1 MNETAAKIVSEVTE
15 MREESVKYFLCDDG
29 SYIAATYAAPVHYNE
44 NGVWKEI
51 DNTLT
56 PSSKSGETVYS
67 TKGGLNITVPSE
79 LGSGKRFTATN
90 GGYTISFGVKSIDN
104 SLSAQAKVVET
115 DALPSVVKMN
125 STAEISDEKVTALSM
140 AQNAET
146 LTEKQKVEKFNNEQ
160 MTVDKQSG
168 AVVYKGFDQQSDLE
182 YIVTSNSLKENI
194 VVYKPQDEYVYSFD
208 LDSDG
213 LIPVEQANGSII
225 LVESEAS
232 QEAVFT
238 LDAPYMYDANGAES
252 YDIELSI
259 KENGDEYVVT
269 VEVDSTWLNNSEREF
284 PVVIDPTWSAPNSK
298 IQDIYVINGTF
309 ANSPR
314 SNSEIRAGR
323 NLTNIVRSYIKL
335 TLPSNLPIGY
345 SLYNSTLVLRK
356 QNYFKV
362 SEDIEVRAYDC
373 KDAAAWSTSSISW
386 NNQPFNNS
394 NNGYLNSNPEL
405 LSSVAASSGLSSYTF
420 NITGA
425 VQRWING
432 GNNNG
437 IMLASSNESTKTQ
450 VDFYSTR
457 ASSSGSRPSFVMYYY
472 DPYVSEKK
480 WTPKCQ
486 LSDSKTVHVRCSLPW
501 TVEISP
507 DSPWLSVTDLKDK
520 TFKLRAAENTM
531 ASARSGTA
539 TVKTSLNGVESV
551 IGTIAVTQFGAEPNI
566 ILSTEQVDLKHTNQS
581 KTITVTSNSSW
592 TVSKDSDWIDI
603 ENGEGTGNASF
614 EINTTENNTSNTRIG
629 TITVQAGTVSKTIT
643 VTQFDGV
650 SELFN
655 PINSNDTSE
664 TRASTEYNH
673 PLAQWAMKL
682 AYSAYMPLKGR
693 ISDIAPGMFMESGIN
708 PAQDELAAC
717 GFESNIY
724 NNGENDTVCHV
735 IGHRNISYDLSNNID
750 GGNDDATLGV
760 YKNVSG
766 SGFEGCFISNDQS
779 GLRSDDAMD
788 STGMYCGGYSGA
800 FWNTLSLEGANNTDG
815 GNNNGTLG
823 ILEGTGK
830 CEPTGVFSGNDSSGL
845 RTDVSMDSIG
855 MSCVGSSEAFWN
867 TLSLE
872 GANNTDCVFKTNTNG
887 GNNGYFGVSKGTI
900 ARKSVGAFVR
910 NDSSCLRTDDF
921 VDDIYIDSRQNSGT
935 FQNTLNSD
943 GENNADCMRTLVV
956 VDIRG
961 TSTNK
966 DWITDVGT
974 QFTSVGINFET
985 GMNMVLNSLYHGTGD
1000 TENCTECNGDGCE
1013 FCEGY
1018 IPHNNISN
1026 PIFLVTGHS
1035 LGAAVA
1041 NLVASHLNSC
1051 TDTAHC
1057 SGTRTVQDVYA
1068 YTFATPK
1075 TVKNSTGNNDQ
1086 NIFNILN
1093 NNDVVPL
1100 VPTNIMALNWADNGW
1115 TRHGRDFHLSM
1126 PMYVQLPLLKS
1137 LDTAALGLGGHAMST
1152 YSHWLETLPGK
1163 LNKNAEAI
1171 TAADLDAISDAREAA
1186 GLLPRLLR
1194 VKCPVDVTLKDSEG
1208 NIIAY
1213 ESARENAVYPNITE
1227 SEVVSWISNNNE
1239 KVFFLPFGCED
1250 VTAEIEAYDY
1260 GTMNVA
1266 LETIGAGDQLDSM
1279 TYSNVSLYPGKD
1291 FEIQIDE
1298 NSVPSESQLM
1308 AVAEDGTQTEPSK
1321 NPYLKSAVPDTP
1333 YAGNNYITVVTDRS
1347 VTKVQFVHHDSR
1359 DTMTYTRDNVD
1370 VTLVDDG
1377 EVLTWRIHRN
1387 FPATVYDVGVK
1398 VGSYNWYYT
1407 ERVFE
1412 LKTS

>member
-1 MNETAAKIVSEVTE
+1 MFKRITAAALSLLFVFSIIPASALDSLSVEETTAKIVSEVTE

-56 PSSKSGETVYS
+56 LSSKSGETVYS
-67 TKGGLNITVPSE
+67 TKGGLNVTVPSD

-125 STAEISDEKVTALSM
+125 STAEISDEKVTASSM
-140 AQNAET
+140 AQKAET

-168 AVVYKGFDQQSDLE
+168 AVVYKGFNQQSDLE

-194 VVYKPQDEYVYSFD
+194 VVYKPQAEYVYSFD

-213 LIPVEQANGSII
+213 LIPVEQPNGSII

-269 VEVDSTWLNNSEREF
+269 VEADSTWLNNSEREF

-298 IQDIYVINGTF
+298 IQDVYVINGTF

-314 SNSEIRAGR
+314 SNTEIRAGR

-335 TLPSNLPIGY
+335 TLPTNLPIGY
-345 SLYNSTLVLRK
+345 SLYNSTLVLKK

-362 SEDIEVRAYDC
+362 SKDIDIRAYDC
-373 KDAAAWSTSSISW
+373 KDASSWSTSSISW
-386 NNQPFNNS
+386 NNQPFDNS
-394 NNGYLNSNPEL
+394 NNGYLHSNPEL
-405 LSSVAASSGLSSYTF
+405 LSSVAAKSDSEDYIF
-420 NITGA
+420 NITKA
-425 VQRWING
+425 VSRWEKG
-432 GNNNG
+432 ETNNG
-437 IMLASSNESTKTQ
+437 IMLASSDESTKTQ

-457 ASSSGSRPSFVMYYY
+457 ATATETRPNFVMYYH
-472 DPYVSEKK
+472 DPYVSLKK
-480 WTPKCQ
+480 WTPTCK
-486 LSDSKTVHVRCSLPW
+486 SSVSSTVNILCRLPW
-501 TVEISP
+501 TVEITP
-507 DSPWLSVTDLKDK
+507 DSPWLTVTDLKAK
-520 TFKLRAAENTM
+520 SFKLKADENTL
-531 ASARSGTA
+531 ASERSGTV
-539 TVKTSLNGVESV
+539 TVKTSLGEVTSV
-551 IGTIAVTQFGAEPNI
+551 IGTITVTQLGAEPSVV
-566 ILSTEQVDLKHTNQS
+566 LDTEHLKVDHTKQT
-581 KTITVTSNSSW
+581 KTVTVTSNSSW
-592 TVSKDSDWIDI
+592 SASADSDWIEI
-603 ENGEGTGNASF
+603 ENGNGIGNSTF
-614 EINTTENNTSNTRIG
+614 KVKVQEIPKNDDNTTNSRTG
-629 TITVQAGTVSKTIT
+629 TVTVQAGTISKTIT
-643 VTQFDGV
+643 VTQLDEV
-650 SELFN
+650 SEFFN
-655 PINSNDTSE
+655 PIKSDGSCE
-664 TRASTEYNH
+664 TRPSTEYNH
-673 PLAQWAMKL
+673 PLALWAMNL
-682 AYSAYMPLKGR
+682 AYSAYMPLTGDF
-693 ISDIAPGMFMESGIN
+693 SGLAPGLFMEDNIVSAEDLLDDYGIKSVAFN
-708 PAQDELAAC
+708 TDKK
-717 GFESNIY
+717 
-724 NNGENDTVCHV
+724 DTVCHI
-735 IGHRNISYDLSNNID
+735 IGHKQIYADINYN
-750 GGNDDATLGV
+750 T
-760 YKNVSG
+760 
-766 SGFEGCFISNDQS
+766 
-779 GLRSDDAMD
+779 SD
-788 STGMYCGGYSGA
+788 
-800 FWNTLSLEGANNTDG
+800 NTNG

-830 CEPTGVFSGNDSSGL
+830 HGTIGYFSDDFQSGL
-845 RTDVSMDSIG
+845 RTDVSMDSTG

-867 TLSLE
+867 TLNSND
-872 GANNTDCVFKTNTNG
+872 ANNTDCV
-887 GNNGYFGVSKGTI
+887 
-900 ARKSVGAFVR
+900 
-910 NDSSCLRTDDF
+910 
-921 VDDIYIDSRQNSGT
+921 
-935 FQNTLNSD
+935 
-943 GENNADCMRTLVV
+943 RTLVV

-961 TSTNK
+961 SSTTQ
-966 DWITDVGT
+966 DWRTDIGT
-974 QFTSVGINFET
+974 AFNPEWGSFGA
-985 GMNMVLNSLYHGTGD
+985 GMEMVLKSLYYGTGD
-1000 TENCTECNGDGCE
+1000 TENCTKCNGGGCE
-1013 FCEGY
+1013 HCKGY
-1018 IPHNNISN
+1018 IPYNNISN

-1041 NLVASHLNSC
+1041 NLVAEHLNSC
-1051 TDTAHC
+1051 KDTNHC
-1057 SGTRTVQDVYA
+1057 PGSRTEKDIYA

-1075 TVKNSTGNNDQ
+1075 TENDITKYDNKKNQ

-1093 NNDVVPL
+1093 NNDIVTF
-1100 VPTNIMALNWADNGW
+1100 VPTNFSKPNWSDNGW
-1115 TRHGRDFHLSM
+1115 TRYGRDFRITM
-1126 PMYVQLPLLKS
+1126 PLYLNSRFIKKS
-1137 LDTAALGLGGHAMST
+1137 GTADFGFGGHAMST
-1152 YSHWLETLPGK
+1152 YRHWLEILPGM
-1163 LNKNAEAI
+1163 LNKKAEDI
-1171 TAADLDAISDAREAA
+1171 TTEDLKSISDDRDAV
-1186 GLLPRLLR
+1186 GLLPRLFK
-1194 VKCPVDVTLKDSEG
+1194 VKCPVDVTLKDSDG
-1208 NIIAY
+1208 NIVAY
-1213 ESARENAVYPNITE
+1213 ESARENAVYPEIAE
-1227 SEVVSWISNNNE
+1227 SGIASWISKDNE

-1266 LETIGAGDQLDSM
+1266 LETIGAGDQLESM

-1298 NSVPSESQLM
+1298 NSVPNESRLM

-1377 EVLTWRIHRN
+1377 ETLTWRIHRN

-1412 LKTS
+1412 LTRA

>member
-1 MNETAAKIVSEVTE
+1 MFKRITAAALSLLFVFSIIPASALDSLSVEETTAKIVSEVTE

-56 PSSKSGETVYS
+56 LSSKSGETVYS
-67 TKGGLNITVPSE
+67 TKGGLNVTVPSD

-125 STAEISDEKVTALSM
+125 STAEISDEKVTASSM
-140 AQNAET
+140 AQKAET

-168 AVVYKGFDQQSDLE
+168 AVVYKGFNQQSDLE

-194 VVYKPQDEYVYSFD
+194 VVYKPQAEYVYSFD

-213 LIPVEQANGSII
+213 LIPVEQPNGSII

-269 VEVDSTWLNNSEREF
+269 VEADSTWLNNSEREF

-298 IQDIYVINGTF
+298 IQDVYVINGTF

-314 SNSEIRAGR
+314 SNTEIRAGR

-335 TLPSNLPIGY
+335 TLPTNLPIGY
-345 SLYNSTLVLRK
+345 SLYNSTLVLKK

-362 SEDIEVRAYDC
+362 SKDIDIRAYDC
-373 KDAAAWSTSSISW
+373 KDASSWSTSSISW
-386 NNQPFNNS
+386 NNQPFDNS
-394 NNGYLNSNPEL
+394 NNGYLHSNPEL
-405 LSSVAASSGLSSYTF
+405 LSSVAAKSDSEDYIF
-420 NITGA
+420 NITKA
-425 VQRWING
+425 VSRWEKG
-432 GNNNG
+432 ETNNG
-437 IMLASSNESTKTQ
+437 IMLASSDESTKTQ

-457 ASSSGSRPSFVMYYY
+457 ATATETRPNFVMYYH
-472 DPYVSEKK
+472 DPYVSLKK
-480 WTPKCQ
+480 WTPTCK
-486 LSDSKTVHVRCSLPW
+486 SSVSSTVNILCRLPW
-501 TVEISP
+501 TVEITP
-507 DSPWLSVTDLKDK
+507 DSPWLTVTDLKAK
-520 TFKLRAAENTM
+520 SFKLKADENTL
-531 ASARSGTA
+531 ASERSGTV
-539 TVKTSLNGVESV
+539 TVKTSLGEVTSV
-551 IGTIAVTQFGAEPNI
+551 IGTITVTQLGAEPSVV
-566 ILSTEQVDLKHTNQS
+566 LDTEHLKVDHTKQT
-581 KTITVTSNSSW
+581 KTVTVTSNSSW
-592 TVSKDSDWIDI
+592 SASADSDWIEI
-603 ENGEGTGNASF
+603 ENGNGIGNSTF
-614 EINTTENNTSNTRIG
+614 KVKVQEIPKNDDNTTNSRTG
-629 TITVQAGTVSKTIT
+629 TVTVQAGTISKTIT
-643 VTQFDGV
+643 VTQLDEV
-650 SELFN
+650 SEFFN
-655 PINSNDTSE
+655 PIKSDGSCE
-664 TRASTEYNH
+664 TRPSTEYNH
-673 PLAQWAMKL
+673 PLALWAMNL
-682 AYSAYMPLKGR
+682 AYSAYMPLTGDF
-693 ISDIAPGMFMESGIN
+693 SGLAPGLFMEDNIVSAEDLLDDYGIKSVAFN
-708 PAQDELAAC
+708 TDKK
-717 GFESNIY
+717 
-724 NNGENDTVCHV
+724 DTVCHI
-735 IGHRNISYDLSNNID
+735 IGHKQIYADINYN
-750 GGNDDATLGV
+750 T
-760 YKNVSG
+760 
-766 SGFEGCFISNDQS
+766 
-779 GLRSDDAMD
+779 SD
-788 STGMYCGGYSGA
+788 
-800 FWNTLSLEGANNTDG
+800 NTNG

-830 CEPTGVFSGNDSSGL
+830 HGTIGYFSDDFQSGL
-845 RTDVSMDSIG
+845 RTDVSMDSTG

-867 TLSLE
+867 TLNSND
-872 GANNTDCVFKTNTNG
+872 ANNTDCV
-887 GNNGYFGVSKGTI
+887 
-900 ARKSVGAFVR
+900 
-910 NDSSCLRTDDF
+910 
-921 VDDIYIDSRQNSGT
+921 
-935 FQNTLNSD
+935 
-943 GENNADCMRTLVV
+943 RTLVV

-961 TSTNK
+961 SSTTQ
-966 DWITDVGT
+966 DWRTDIGT
-974 QFTSVGINFET
+974 AFNPEWGSFGA
-985 GMNMVLNSLYHGTGD
+985 GMEMVLKSLYYGTGD
-1000 TENCTECNGDGCE
+1000 TENCTKCNGGGCE
-1013 FCEGY
+1013 HCKGY
-1018 IPHNNISN
+1018 IPYNNISN

-1041 NLVASHLNSC
+1041 NLVAEHLNSC
-1051 TDTAHC
+1051 KDTNHC
-1057 SGTRTVQDVYA
+1057 PGSRTEKDIYA

-1075 TVKNSTGNNDQ
+1075 TENDITKYDNKKNQ

-1093 NNDVVPL
+1093 NNDIVTF
-1100 VPTNIMALNWADNGW
+1100 VPTNFSKPNWSDNGW
-1115 TRHGRDFHLSM
+1115 TRYGRDFRITM
-1126 PMYVQLPLLKS
+1126 PLYLNSRFIKKS
-1137 LDTAALGLGGHAMST
+1137 GTADFGFGGHAMST
-1152 YSHWLETLPGK
+1152 YRHWLEILPGM
-1163 LNKNAEAI
+1163 LNKKAEDI
-1171 TAADLDAISDAREAA
+1171 TTEDLKSISDDRDAV
-1186 GLLPRLLR
+1186 GLLPRLFK
-1194 VKCPVDVTLKDSEG
+1194 VKCPVDVTLKDSAG
-1208 NIIAY
+1208 NIVAY
-1213 ESARENAVYPNITE
+1213 ESARENAVYPEIAE
-1227 SEVVSWISNNNE
+1227 SGIASWISKDNE

-1266 LETIGAGDQLDSM
+1266 LETIGAGDQLESM

-1377 EVLTWRIHRN
+1377 ETLTWRIHRN

-1412 LKTS
+1412 LTRA

>member
-1 MNETAAKIVSEVTE
+1 MKKKKVCKMITAAALSLLFVFSIIPASALDSLSVEETAAKIVSEVTE

-29 SYIAATYAAPVHYNE
+29 SHIAATYAAPVHYNE

-67 TKGGLNITVPSE
+67 TKGGLNVTVPSD

-125 STAEISDEKVTALSM
+125 STAEISNEKVTASSM
-140 AQNAET
+140 AQKAET

-168 AVVYKGFDQQSDLE
+168 AVVYKGFDRQSDLE

-194 VVYKPQDEYVYSFD
+194 VVYKPQAEYVYSFD

-225 LVESEAS
+225 LVESEDS

-259 KENGDEYVVT
+259 KENGDEYVVM
-269 VEVDSTWLNNSEREF
+269 VEADSTWLNNSEREF

-298 IQDIYVINGTF
+298 IQDVYVINGTF

-314 SNSEIRAGR
+314 SNTEIRAGR

-335 TLPSNLPIGY
+335 SMPTNLPTGY
-345 SLYNSTLVLRK
+345 VLKHSTLTFKK
-356 QNYFKV
+356 QNYFKT
-362 SEDIEVRAYDC
+362 SKDIDVRAYDC
-373 KDAAAWSTSSISW
+373 KDAASWSTSSISW
-386 NNQPFNNS
+386 NNQPFSNS

-405 LSSVAASSGLSSYTF
+405 LSSVAAKSDLDSYSF
-420 NITGA
+420 SITKA
-425 VQRWING
+425 VQRWLNG
-432 GNNNG
+432 EINNG
-437 IMLASSNESTKTQ
+437 IMLSSSDESTKTQ

-457 ASSSGSRPSFVMYYY
+457 TSASENRPGFVIYYQP
-472 DPYVSEKK
+472 PYVASQA
-480 WTPKCQ
+480 WTPTYESSTCRAIGV
-486 LSDSKTVHVRCSLPW
+486 TCSLPW

-507 DSPWLSVTDLKDK
+507 DSPWLTVTDLKAN
-520 TFKLRAAENTM
+520 TFKLKVDENTL
-531 ASARSGTA
+531 ASERVGTA
-539 TVKTSLNGVESV
+539 TVKMTANGTGIA
-551 IGTIAVTQFGAEPNI
+551 IGTITVTQFGAEPSVV
-566 ILSTEQVDLKHTNQS
+566 LDTEHLDVKHTNQT
-581 KTITVTSNSSW
+581 KTISVVSNSSW
-592 TVSKDSDWIDI
+592 TASSNSDWIEI
-603 ENGEGTGNASF
+603 ENGNGIGNSTFSMTVQGNTKQENGTND
-614 EINTTENNTSNTRIG
+614 TRTG
-629 TITVQAGTVSKTIT
+629 TVTVQAGTVSKTIT
-643 VTQFDGV
+643 VRQFDEA
-650 SELFN
+650 SEYFN
-655 PINSNDTSE
+655 PINSE
-664 TRASTEYNH
+664 GIGVTRPSTEYNH

-682 AYSAYMPLKGR
+682 AYAAYKPLKGQF
-693 ISDIAPGMFMESGIN
+693 SDIAPGKFMEPDIRS
-708 PAQDELAAC
+708 AQEELDDY
-717 GFESNIY
+717 GFESSIY
-724 NNGENDTVCHV
+724 NDGDNDTVCHV
-735 IGHRNISYDLSNNID
+735 IGHKQIYANINNSTN
-750 GGNDDATLGV
+750 GGND
-760 YKNVSG
+760 
-766 SGFEGCFISNDQS
+766 
-779 GLRSDDAMD
+779 
-788 STGMYCGGYSGA
+788 
-800 FWNTLSLEGANNTDG
+800 
-815 GNNNGTLG
+815 NGTLG
-823 ILEGTGK
+823 IFEGTAK
-830 CEPTGVFSGNDSSGL
+830 CRSTGVIYGTNQSGL
-845 RTDVSMDSIG
+845 RTDVSMDSTG

-867 TLSLE
+867 TLNSN
-872 GANNTDCVFKTNTNG
+872 GANNT
-887 GNNGYFGVSKGTI
+887 
-900 ARKSVGAFVR
+900 
-910 NDSSCLRTDDF
+910 
-921 VDDIYIDSRQNSGT
+921 
-935 FQNTLNSD
+935 
-943 GENNADCMRTLVV
+943 DCMRTLVV

-961 TSTNK
+961 SSTNK
-966 DWITDVGT
+966 DWITDFGT
-974 QFTSVGINFET
+974 QLDPNWGSFGA
-985 GMNMVLNSLYHGTGD
+985 GMEMVLKSLYHGTGD
-1000 TENCTECNGDGCE
+1000 TENCTKCNGKSDGCE
-1013 FCEGY
+1013 YCKGY
-1018 IPHNNISN
+1018 IPFNNISN

-1041 NLVASHLNSC
+1041 NLVAEHLNSC
-1051 TDTAHC
+1051 KDTNHC
-1057 SGTRTVQDVYA
+1057 PGSRTEKDIYS

-1075 TVKNSTGNNDQ
+1075 TVKNKQGSDSQ

-1093 NNDVVPL
+1093 NNDIVPL
-1100 VPTNIMALNWADNGW
+1100 VPTNILALNWADNGW
-1115 TRHGRDFHLSM
+1115 TRHGRDFRITM
-1126 PMYVQLPLLKS
+1126 PMNVDLWWLKPF
-1137 LDTAALGLGGHAMST
+1137 DTALLGFGGHAMST
-1152 YSHWLETLPGK
+1152 YSRWLEFLPGM
-1163 LNKNAEAI
+1163 LNKKAEDI
-1171 TAADLDAISDAREAA
+1171 TTADLESLTDNREAV
-1186 GLLPRLLR
+1186 GLLPRLFK
-1194 VKCPVDVTLKDSEG
+1194 VKCPVDVTLKDSAG
-1208 NIIAY
+1208 NIVAY
-1213 ESARENAVYPNITE
+1213 ESARENAVYPELAE
-1227 SEVVSWISNNNE
+1227 SGIASWISKDNE

-1266 LETIGAGDQLDSM
+1266 LETIGAGDQLESM
-1279 TYSNVSLYPGKD
+1279 IYSNVSLYPGKD

-1298 NSVPSESQLM
+1298 NSVPNESRLM

-1377 EVLTWRIHRN
+1377 ETLTWRIHRN

-1412 LKTS
+1412 LTRA

>member
-1 MNETAAKIVSEVTE
+1 MFKRITAAALSLLFVFSIIPASALDSLSVEETTAKIVSEVTE

-56 PSSKSGETVYS
+56 LSSKSGETVYS
-67 TKGGLNITVPSE
+67 TKGGLNVTVPSD

-125 STAEISDEKVTALSM
+125 STAEISDEKVTASSM
-140 AQNAET
+140 AQKAET

-168 AVVYKGFDQQSDLE
+168 AVVYKGFNQQSDLE

-194 VVYKPQDEYVYSFD
+194 VVYKPQAEYVYSFD

-213 LIPVEQANGSII
+213 LIPVEQPNGSII

-269 VEVDSTWLNNSEREF
+269 VEADSTWLNNSEREF

-298 IQDIYVINGTF
+298 IQDVYVINGTF

-314 SNSEIRAGR
+314 SNTEIRAGR

-335 TLPSNLPIGY
+335 TLPTNLPIGY
-345 SLYNSTLVLRK
+345 SLYNSTLVLKK

-362 SEDIEVRAYDC
+362 SKDIDIRAYDG
-373 KDAAAWSTSSISW
+373 KDASSWSTSSISW
-386 NNQPFNNS
+386 NNQPFDNS
-394 NNGYLNSNPEL
+394 NNGYLHSNPEL
-405 LSSVAASSGLSSYTF
+405 LSSVAAKSDSEDYIF
-420 NITGA
+420 NITKA
-425 VQRWING
+425 VSRWEKG
-432 GNNNG
+432 ETNNG
-437 IMLASSNESTKTQ
+437 IMLASSDESTKTQ

-457 ASSSGSRPSFVMYYY
+457 ATATETRPNFVMYYH
-472 DPYVSEKK
+472 DPYVSLKK
-480 WTPKCQ
+480 WTPTCK
-486 LSDSKTVHVRCSLPW
+486 SSVSSTVNILCRLPW
-501 TVEISP
+501 TVEITP
-507 DSPWLSVTDLKDK
+507 DSPWLTVTDLKAK
-520 TFKLRAAENTM
+520 SFKLKADENTL
-531 ASARSGTA
+531 ASERSGTV
-539 TVKTSLNGVESV
+539 TVKTSLGEVTSV
-551 IGTIAVTQFGAEPNI
+551 IGTITVTQLGAEPSVV
-566 ILSTEQVDLKHTNQS
+566 LDTEHLKVDHTKQT
-581 KTITVTSNSSW
+581 KTVTVTSNSSW
-592 TVSKDSDWIDI
+592 SASADSDWIEI
-603 ENGEGTGNASF
+603 ENGNGIGNSTF
-614 EINTTENNTSNTRIG
+614 KVKVQEIPKNDDNTTNSRTG
-629 TITVQAGTVSKTIT
+629 TVTVQAGTISKTIT
-643 VTQFDGV
+643 VTQLDEV
-650 SELFN
+650 SEFFN
-655 PINSNDTSE
+655 PIKSDGSCE
-664 TRASTEYNH
+664 TRPSTEYNH
-673 PLAQWAMKL
+673 PLALWAMNL
-682 AYSAYMPLKGR
+682 AYSAYMPLTGDF
-693 ISDIAPGMFMESGIN
+693 SGLAPGLFMEDNIVSAEDLLDDYGIKSVAFN
-708 PAQDELAAC
+708 TDKK
-717 GFESNIY
+717 
-724 NNGENDTVCHV
+724 DTVCHI
-735 IGHRNISYDLSNNID
+735 IGHKQIYADINYN
-750 GGNDDATLGV
+750 T
-760 YKNVSG
+760 
-766 SGFEGCFISNDQS
+766 
-779 GLRSDDAMD
+779 SD
-788 STGMYCGGYSGA
+788 
-800 FWNTLSLEGANNTDG
+800 NTNG

-830 CEPTGVFSGNDSSGL
+830 HGTIGYFSDDFQSGL
-845 RTDVSMDSIG
+845 RTDVSMDSTG

-867 TLSLE
+867 TLNSND
-872 GANNTDCVFKTNTNG
+872 ANNTDCV
-887 GNNGYFGVSKGTI
+887 
-900 ARKSVGAFVR
+900 
-910 NDSSCLRTDDF
+910 
-921 VDDIYIDSRQNSGT
+921 
-935 FQNTLNSD
+935 
-943 GENNADCMRTLVV
+943 RTLVV

-961 TSTNK
+961 SSTTQ
-966 DWITDVGT
+966 DWRTDIGT
-974 QFTSVGINFET
+974 AFNPEWGSFGA
-985 GMNMVLNSLYHGTGD
+985 GMEMVLKSLYYGTGD
-1000 TENCTECNGDGCE
+1000 TENCTKCNGGGCE
-1013 FCEGY
+1013 HCKGY
-1018 IPHNNISN
+1018 IPYNNISN

-1041 NLVASHLNSC
+1041 NLVAEHLNSC
-1051 TDTAHC
+1051 KDTNHC
-1057 SGTRTVQDVYA
+1057 PGSRTEKDIYA

-1075 TVKNSTGNNDQ
+1075 TENDITKYDNKKNQ

-1093 NNDVVPL
+1093 NNDIVTF
-1100 VPTNIMALNWADNGW
+1100 VPTNFSKPNWSDNGW
-1115 TRHGRDFHLSM
+1115 TRYGRDFRITM
-1126 PMYVQLPLLKS
+1126 PLYLNSRFIKKS
-1137 LDTAALGLGGHAMST
+1137 GTADFGFGGHAMST
-1152 YSHWLETLPGK
+1152 YRHWLEILPGM
-1163 LNKNAEAI
+1163 LNKKAEDI
-1171 TAADLDAISDAREAA
+1171 TTEDLKSISDDRDAV
-1186 GLLPRLLR
+1186 GLLPRLFK
-1194 VKCPVDVTLKDSEG
+1194 VKCPVDVTLKDSDG
-1208 NIIAY
+1208 NIVAY
-1213 ESARENAVYPNITE
+1213 ESARENAVYPEITE
-1227 SEVVSWISNNNE
+1227 RGITSYISEDNE

-1250 VTAEIEAYDY
+1250 VTAEIEAHDY

-1266 LETIGAGDQLDSM
+1266 LETIGAGDQLESM

-1298 NSVPSESQLM
+1298 NSVPNESRLM

-1377 EVLTWRIHRN
+1377 ETLTWRIHRN

-1412 LKTS
+1412 LTRA

>member
-1 MNETAAKIVSEVTE
+1 MITAAALSLLFVFSIIPASALDSLSVEETAAKIVSEVTE

-67 TKGGLNITVPSE
+67 TKGGLNVTVPSD

-125 STAEISDEKVTALSM
+125 STADISDEKVTASSM
-140 AQNAET
+140 AQKVET

-168 AVVYKGFDQQSDLE
+168 AVVYKGFNQQSDLE

-225 LVESEAS
+225 LVESEDS

-269 VEVDSTWLNNSEREF
+269 VEADSTWLNNSEREF

-298 IQDIYVINGTF
+298 IQDVYVINGTF

-314 SNSEIRAGR
+314 SNTEIRAGR

-335 TLPSNLPIGY
+335 TLPTNLPIGY
-345 SLYNSTLVLRK
+345 SLYNSTLVLKK

-362 SEDIEVRAYDC
+362 SKDIDIRAYDC
-373 KDAAAWSTSSISW
+373 KDAASWSTSSISW
-386 NNQPFNNS
+386 NNQPFDNS
-394 NNGYLNSNPEL
+394 NNGYLNSDPEL
-405 LSSVAASSGLSSYTF
+405 LSSVAAKSDSEDYIF
-420 NITGA
+420 NITKA
-425 VQRWING
+425 VSRWEKG
-432 GNNNG
+432 ETNNG
-437 IMLASSNESTKTQ
+437 IMLASSDESAKTQ

-457 ASSSGSRPSFVMYYY
+457 ATAAETRPNFVMYYH
-472 DPYVSEKK
+472 DPYVSLKK
-480 WTPKCQ
+480 WTPTCK
-486 LSDSKTVHVRCSLPW
+486 SSVSSTVHVLCRLPW

-507 DSPWLSVTDLKDK
+507 DSPWLTVTDLKAK
-520 TFKLRAAENTM
+520 SFKLKADENTL
-531 ASARSGTA
+531 ASERSGTV
-539 TVKTSLNGVESV
+539 TVKTSLGDVTSV
-551 IGTIAVTQFGAEPNI
+551 IGTITVTQFGAEPNI
-566 ILSTEQVDLKHTNQS
+566 ILDTEHTDVKHTNQT
-581 KTITVTSNSSW
+581 KTISVVSNSSW
-592 TVSKDSDWIDI
+592 TASSNSDWIEI
-603 ENGEGTGNASF
+603 ENGNGIGNSTFSMTVQGNTKQENGTND
-614 EINTTENNTSNTRIG
+614 TRTG
-629 TITVQAGTVSKTIT
+629 TVTVQAGTVSKTIT
-643 VTQFDGV
+643 VRQFDEA
-650 SELFN
+650 SEYFN
-655 PINSNDTSE
+655 PINSE
-664 TRASTEYNH
+664 GIGVTRPSTEYNH

-682 AYSAYMPLKGR
+682 AYAAYKPLKGQF
-693 ISDIAPGMFMESGIN
+693 SDIAPGKFMEPDIRS
-708 PAQDELAAC
+708 AQEELDDY
-717 GFESNIY
+717 GFESSIY
-724 NNGENDTVCHV
+724 NDGDNDTVCHV
-735 IGHRNISYDLSNNID
+735 IGHKQIYANINN
-750 GGNDDATLGV
+750 
-760 YKNVSG
+760 
-766 SGFEGCFISNDQS
+766 
-779 GLRSDDAMD
+779 
-788 STGMYCGGYSGA
+788 ST
-800 FWNTLSLEGANNTDG
+800 NG
-815 GNNNGTLG
+815 GNNNGYMG
-823 ILEGTGK
+823 ILEGTGECK
-830 CEPTGVFSGNDSSGL
+830 STGVISVSSSLWTNDSVDNIWSNH
-845 RTDVSMDSIG
+845 RRN
-855 MSCVGSSEAFWN
+855 SEIFWN
-867 TLSLE
+867 TLRLN
-872 GANNTDCVFKTNTNG
+872 GANN
-887 GNNGYFGVSKGTI
+887 
-900 ARKSVGAFVR
+900 
-910 NDSSCLRTDDF
+910 
-921 VDDIYIDSRQNSGT
+921 
-935 FQNTLNSD
+935 SD
-943 GENNADCMRTLVV
+943 YMRTLVV

-961 TSTNK
+961 SSTNK
-966 DWITDVGT
+966 DWLTDVGT
-974 QFTSVGINFET
+974 QFDPSWGSFGA
-985 GMNMVLNSLYHGTGD
+985 GMEMVLKSLYHGTGN
-1000 TENCTECNGDGCE
+1000 TENCTKCNGKSGGCE
-1013 FCEGY
+1013 YCKGY
-1018 IPHNNISN
+1018 IPFNNISN
-1026 PIFLVTGHS
+1026 PIFLITGHS

-1041 NLVASHLNSC
+1041 NLVAEHLNSC
-1051 TDTAHC
+1051 DNTNHC
-1057 SGTRTVQDVYA
+1057 PGSRTEKDIYA

-1075 TVKNSTGNNDQ
+1075 TENDISKYDDEKNQ

-1093 NNDVVPL
+1093 NNDIVTF
-1100 VPTNIMALNWADNGW
+1100 VPTNFLKPNWSDNGW
-1115 TRHGRDFHLSM
+1115 TRYGRDFHITM
-1126 PMYVQLPLLKS
+1126 PMDVDLWWLKPF
-1137 LDTAALGLGGHAMST
+1137 DTALLGFGGHAMST
-1152 YSHWLETLPGK
+1152 YSRWLESLPGM
-1163 LNKNAEAI
+1163 LNKKAEDI
-1171 TAADLDAISDAREAA
+1171 TTADLESLTDNREAV
-1186 GLLPRLLR
+1186 GLLPRLFK
-1194 VKCPVDVTLKDSEG
+1194 VKCPVDVTLKDSAG
-1208 NIIAY
+1208 NIVAY
-1213 ESARENAVYPNITE
+1213 ESARENAVYPEIAE
-1227 SEVVSWISNNNE
+1227 SGIASWISKDNE

-1266 LETIGAGDQLDSM
+1266 LETIGAGDQLESM

-1298 NSVPSESQLM
+1298 NSVPNESRLM
-1308 AVAEDGTQTEPSK
+1308 AVAEDGTQTELSK

-1377 EVLTWRIHRN
+1377 ETLTWRIHRN

-1412 LKTS
+1412 LTRA

>member
-1 MNETAAKIVSEVTE
+1 MERKKVLRRITAAALSLLFVLGIIPASALDSLSVEETAAKIVSEVTE

-67 TKGGLNITVPSE
+67 TKGGLNVTVPSE

-213 LIPVEQANGSII
+213 LIPIEQPNGSII
-225 LVESEAS
+225 LVESEDS
-232 QEAVFT
+232 EEAVFT

-269 VEVDSTWLNNSEREF
+269 VEADSTWLNNSEREF
-284 PVVIDPTWSAPNSK
+284 PVVIDPTWSAPNSS
-298 IQDIYVINGTF
+298 IQDVYVINGTF

-335 TLPSNLPIGY
+335 SMPTNLPTGY
-345 SLYNSTLVLRK
+345 VLKHSTLTFKK
-356 QNYFKV
+356 QNYFKT
-362 SEDIEVRAYDC
+362 SKDIDVRAYDC
-373 KDAAAWSTSSISW
+373 KDAASWSTSSISW
-386 NNQPFNNS
+386 NNQPFSNS

-405 LSSVAASSGLSSYTF
+405 LSSVAAKSDLDSYSF
-420 NITGA
+420 SITKA
-425 VQRWING
+425 VQRWLNG
-432 GNNNG
+432 EINNG
-437 IMLASSNESTKTQ
+437 IMLASSDESTKTQ
-450 VDFYSTR
+450 VDFYTTRTSASENRPGFVISYQPPHVARQVWNPTYESSTCR
-457 ASSSGSRPSFVMYYY
+457 AIGV
-472 DPYVSEKK
+472 
-480 WTPKCQ
+480 TCG
-486 LSDSKTVHVRCSLPW
+486 LPW

-507 DSPWLSVTDLKDK
+507 GSPWLTVTDLKAN
-520 TFKLRAAENTM
+520 TFKLKVDENTL
-531 ASARSGTA
+531 ASERVGTA
-539 TVKTSLNGVESV
+539 TVKMTANGTDIA
-551 IGTIAVTQFGAEPNI
+551 IGTITVTQFGAEPSVVLDTVHLRVNH
-566 ILSTEQVDLKHTNQS
+566 TEQT

-592 TVSKDSDWIDI
+592 SASTDSDWIEI
-603 ENGEGTGNASF
+603 ENGNGIGNSTFSIKTKNNAMVED
-614 EINTTENNTSNTRIG
+614 EINNSRTG
-629 TITVQAGTVSKTIT
+629 TVTVQAGTVSKIIT
-643 VTQFDGV
+643 VTQYDEASDF
-650 SELFN
+650 FN
-655 PINSNDTSE
+655 KINSDGINE
-664 TRASTEYNH
+664 TRPSTEYYH

-682 AYSAYMPLKGR
+682 AYSAYKPLKGQF
-693 ISDIAPGMFMESGIN
+693 SDIAPGKFMEPGIRE
-708 PAQDELAAC
+708 AQEELRDY
-717 GFESNIY
+717 GFESSIY
-724 NNGENDTVCHV
+724 NDGDNDTVCHV
-735 IGHRNISYDLSNNID
+735 IGHKQIYANINN
-750 GGNDDATLGV
+750 
-760 YKNVSG
+760 S
-766 SGFEGCFISNDQS
+766 
-779 GLRSDDAMD
+779 
-788 STGMYCGGYSGA
+788 
-800 FWNTLSLEGANNTDG
+800 
-815 GNNNGTLG
+815 
-823 ILEGTGK
+823 
-830 CEPTGVFSGNDSSGL
+830 
-845 RTDVSMDSIG
+845 
-855 MSCVGSSEAFWN
+855 
-867 TLSLE
+867 
-872 GANNTDCVFKTNTNG
+872 TNG
-887 GNNGYFGVSKGTI
+887 GNDNDRYLGVLEGIDRNESIGVYTD
-900 ARKSVGAFVR
+900 
-910 NDSSCLRTDDF
+910 NDSSRLRTDDF
-921 VDDIYIDSRQNSGT
+921 VGNVYFDSRKNSGT
-935 FQNTLNSD
+935 FQNTLSSD
-943 GENNADCMRTLVV
+943 GANNTNDMRTLVV
-956 VDIRG
+956 IDIRG
-961 TSTNK
+961 TSTNR
-966 DWITDVGT
+966 DWVTDIGT
-974 QFTSVGINFET
+974 QINPDWGSFDA
-985 GMNMVLNSLYHGTGD
+985 GMEIVLKSLYHGTGD
-1000 TENCTECNGDGCE
+1000 TENCKKCNGNSNGCAY
-1013 FCEGY
+1013 CKGY
-1018 IPHNNISN
+1018 IPFNNISN

-1041 NLVASHLNSC
+1041 NLLAEHLISC
-1051 TDTAHC
+1051 DNTNHC
-1057 SGTRTVQDVYA
+1057 PGSRKIEDIYA

-1075 TVKNSTGNNDQ
+1075 TVKNKPGKDYK

-1093 NNDVVPL
+1093 NNDIVPL
-1100 VPTNIMALNWADNGW
+1100 VPTNILALNWADNGW
-1115 TRHGRDFHLSM
+1115 TRHGRDFRITM
-1126 PMYVQLPLLKS
+1126 PMDVDLWWLKPF
-1137 LDTAALGLGGHAMST
+1137 DTALLGFGGHAMST
-1152 YSHWLETLPGK
+1152 YSRWLEKLPGM
-1163 LNKNAEAI
+1163 LNKKAEDI
-1171 TAADLDAISDAREAA
+1171 TTADLESLTDNREAV
-1186 GLLPRLLR
+1186 GLLPRLLTI
-1194 VKCPVDVTLKDSEG
+1194 KCPVDVTLKDSAG
-1208 NIIAY
+1208 NIVAY
-1213 ESARENAVYPNITE
+1213 ESARENAVYPEIAESGIT
-1227 SEVVSWISNNNE
+1227 SWISKDNE

-1266 LETIGAGDQLDSM
+1266 LKTIGAGDQLESM

-1377 EVLTWRIHRN
+1377 ETLTWRIHRN

-1412 LKTS
+1412 LTRA

>member
-1 MNETAAKIVSEVTE
+1 MKKKKVCKMITAAALSLLFVFSIIPASALDSLSVEETAAKIVSEVTE

-29 SYIAATYAAPVHYNE
+29 SHIAATYAAPVHYNE

-67 TKGGLNITVPSE
+67 TKGGLNVTVPSD

-125 STAEISDEKVTALSM
+125 STAEISNEKVTASSM
-140 AQNAET
+140 AQKAET

-168 AVVYKGFDQQSDLE
+168 AVVYKGFDRQSDLE

-194 VVYKPQDEYVYSFD
+194 VVYKPQAEYVYSFD

-225 LVESEAS
+225 LVESEDS

-269 VEVDSTWLNNSEREF
+269 VEADSTWLNNSEREF

-298 IQDIYVINGTF
+298 IQDVYVINGTF

-314 SNSEIRAGR
+314 SNTEIRAGR

-335 TLPSNLPIGY
+335 TLPTNLPIGY
-345 SLYNSTLVLRK
+345 SLYNSTLVLKK

-362 SEDIEVRAYDC
+362 SKDIDIRAYDC
-373 KDAAAWSTSSISW
+373 KNVASWSTSSISW
-386 NNQPFNNS
+386 NNQPFDNS
-394 NNGYLNSNPEL
+394 NNGYLNSDPEL
-405 LSSVAASSGLSSYTF
+405 LSSVAAKSDMDSYSF
-420 NITGA
+420 DITKA
-425 VQRWING
+425 VSRWEKG
-432 GNNNG
+432 ETNNG
-437 IMLASSNESTKTQ
+437 IMLASSDESTKTQ

-457 ASSSGSRPSFVMYYY
+457 ATAAETRPNFVMYYH
-472 DPYVSEKK
+472 DPYVSLKK
-480 WTPKCQ
+480 WTPTCK
-486 LSDSKTVHVRCSLPW
+486 SSVSSTVNILCRLPW
-501 TVEISP
+501 TVEITP
-507 DSPWLSVTDLKDK
+507 DSPWLTVTDLKAK
-520 TFKLRAAENTM
+520 SFKLKAAENTL
-531 ASARSGTA
+531 ASERSGTV
-539 TVKTSLNGVESV
+539 TVKTSLGDVTSV
-551 IGTIAVTQFGAEPNI
+551 IGTITVTQFGAEPNI
-566 ILSTEQVDLKHTNQS
+566 ILDTEHMDVKHTNQT
-581 KTITVTSNSSW
+581 KTISVVSNSSW
-592 TVSKDSDWIDI
+592 TASSNSDWIEI
-603 ENGEGTGNASF
+603 ENGNGIGNSTFSMTVQGNTKQKNGTND
-614 EINTTENNTSNTRIG
+614 TRTG
-629 TITVQAGTVSKTIT
+629 TVTVQAGTVSKTIT
-643 VTQFDGV
+643 VRQFDEA
-650 SELFN
+650 SEYFN
-655 PINSNDTSE
+655 PINSE
-664 TRASTEYNH
+664 GIGVTRPSTEYNH

-682 AYSAYMPLKGR
+682 AYAAYKPLKGQF
-693 ISDIAPGMFMESGIN
+693 SDIAPGKFMEPDIRS
-708 PAQDELAAC
+708 AQEELDDY
-717 GFESNIY
+717 GFESSIY
-724 NNGENDTVCHV
+724 NDGDNDTVCHV
-735 IGHRNISYDLSNNID
+735 IGHKQIYANINNSTN
-750 GGNDDATLGV
+750 GGND
-760 YKNVSG
+760 
-766 SGFEGCFISNDQS
+766 
-779 GLRSDDAMD
+779 
-788 STGMYCGGYSGA
+788 
-800 FWNTLSLEGANNTDG
+800 
-815 GNNNGTLG
+815 NGTLG
-823 ILEGTGK
+823 IFEGTAK
-830 CEPTGVFSGNDSSGL
+830 CRSTGVIYGTNQSGL
-845 RTDVSMDSIG
+845 RTDVSMDSTG

-867 TLSLE
+867 TLNSN
-872 GANNTDCVFKTNTNG
+872 GANNT
-887 GNNGYFGVSKGTI
+887 
-900 ARKSVGAFVR
+900 
-910 NDSSCLRTDDF
+910 
-921 VDDIYIDSRQNSGT
+921 
-935 FQNTLNSD
+935 
-943 GENNADCMRTLVV
+943 DCMRTLVV

-961 TSTNK
+961 SSTNK
-966 DWITDVGT
+966 DWITDFGT
-974 QFTSVGINFET
+974 QLDPNWGSFGA
-985 GMNMVLNSLYHGTGD
+985 GMEMVLKSLYHGTGD
-1000 TENCTECNGDGCE
+1000 TENCTKCNGKSDGCE
-1013 FCEGY
+1013 YCKGY
-1018 IPHNNISN
+1018 IPFNNISN

-1041 NLVASHLNSC
+1041 NLVAEHLNSC
-1051 TDTAHC
+1051 KDTNHC
-1057 SGTRTVQDVYA
+1057 PGSRTEKDIYS

-1075 TVKNSTGNNDQ
+1075 TVKNKQGSDSQ

-1093 NNDVVPL
+1093 NNDIVPL
-1100 VPTNIMALNWADNGW
+1100 VPTNILALNWADNGW
-1115 TRHGRDFHLSM
+1115 TRHGRDFRITM
-1126 PMYVQLPLLKS
+1126 PMNVDLWWLKPF
-1137 LDTAALGLGGHAMST
+1137 DTALLGFGGHAMST
-1152 YSHWLETLPGK
+1152 YSRWLESLPGM
-1163 LNKNAEAI
+1163 LNKKAEDI
-1171 TAADLDAISDAREAA
+1171 TTADLESLTDNREAV
-1186 GLLPRLLR
+1186 GLLPRLFK
-1194 VKCPVDVTLKDSEG
+1194 VKCPVDVTLKDSAG
-1208 NIIAY
+1208 NIVAY
-1213 ESARENAVYPNITE
+1213 ESARENAVYPEIAE
-1227 SEVVSWISNNNE
+1227 SGIASWISKDNE

-1266 LETIGAGDQLDSM
+1266 LETIGAGDQLESM

-1298 NSVPSESQLM
+1298 NSVPNESRLM

-1377 EVLTWRIHRN
+1377 ETLTWRIHRN

-1412 LKTS
+1412 LTRA

>member
-1 MNETAAKIVSEVTE
+1 MKKKKVFKRITAVALSLLFLFSIIPASALDSLSVEETAAKIVSEVTE

-67 TKGGLNITVPSE
+67 TKGGLNVTIPSE

-125 STAEISDEKVTALSM
+125 STAEISDEKVTASSM
-140 AQNAET
+140 AQKAET

-168 AVVYKGFDQQSDLE
+168 AVVYKGFNQQSDLE

-194 VVYKPQDEYVYSFD
+194 VVYKPQAEYVYSFD

-213 LIPVEQANGSII
+213 LIPVEQPNGSII
-225 LVESEAS
+225 LVESAVSE
-232 QEAVFT
+232 EAVFT

-252 YDIELSI
+252 YDIEPSI

-269 VEVDSTWLNNSEREF
+269 VEADSTWLNNSEREF
-284 PVVIDPTWSAPNSK
+284 PVVIDPTWSAPNSN
-298 IQDIYVINGTF
+298 IQDVYVINGTF

-314 SNSEIRAGR
+314 LNSEIRAGR

-335 TLPSNLPIGY
+335 TLPTNLPIGY
-345 SLYNSTLVLRK
+345 SVDSSTITFTK

-362 SEDIEVRAYDC
+362 SKDIDIRAYDC
-373 KDAAAWSTSSISW
+373 KDAASWSTSSISW
-386 NNQPFNNS
+386 NNQPFDNS
-394 NNGYLNSNPEL
+394 NNGYLSSKPEL
-405 LSSVAASSGLSSYTF
+405 LSSVAAKSDMDSYSF
-420 NITGA
+420 DITKA
-425 VQRWING
+425 VKRWKNG

-437 IMLASSNESTKTQ
+437 IMLASSDESAKTQ

-457 ASSSGSRPSFVMYYY
+457 ETTAEKRPAFVMCYNL
-472 DPYVSEKK
+472 PSVSMQR
-480 WTPKCQ
+480 WTPTC
-486 LSDSKTVHVRCSLPW
+486 DSSNSGTVNVTCGLPW
-501 TVEISP
+501 TVEVSP
-507 DSPWLSVTDLKDK
+507 DSPWLTVTNLKASS
-520 TFKLRAAENTM
+520 FKLKADENTL
-531 ASARSGTA
+531 ASERSGTV
-539 TVKTSLNGVESV
+539 TVKTSLGNVTSV
-551 IGTIAVTQFGAEPNI
+551 IGTIAVTQLGAEPSVVLDTEHLRVNH
-566 ILSTEQVDLKHTNQS
+566 TEQT

-592 TVSKDSDWIDI
+592 SASTDSDWIEI
-603 ENGEGTGNASF
+603 ENGNGIGNSTFSIKTKNNAMVED
-614 EINTTENNTSNTRIG
+614 EINNSRTG
-629 TITVQAGTVSKTIT
+629 TVTVQAGTVSKIIT
-643 VTQFDGV
+643 VTQYDEASDF
-650 SELFN
+650 FN
-655 PINSNDTSE
+655 KINSDGINE
-664 TRASTEYNH
+664 TRPSTEYYH

-682 AYSAYMPLKGR
+682 AYAAYKPLKGQF
-693 ISDIAPGMFMESGIN
+693 SDIAPGKFMEPNIRS
-708 PAQDELAAC
+708 AQDELDDY
-717 GFESNIY
+717 GFKSSIY
-724 NNGENDTVCHV
+724 NDGDNDTVCHV
-735 IGHRNISYDLSNNID
+735 IGHKQIY
-750 GGNDDATLGV
+750 
-760 YKNVSG
+760 
-766 SGFEGCFISNDQS
+766 
-779 GLRSDDAMD
+779 
-788 STGMYCGGYSGA
+788 
-800 FWNTLSLEGANNTDG
+800 ANMN
-815 GNNNGTLG
+815 
-823 ILEGTGK
+823 
-830 CEPTGVFSGNDSSGL
+830 SS
-845 RTDVSMDSIG
+845 
-855 MSCVGSSEAFWN
+855 
-867 TLSLE
+867 
-872 GANNTDCVFKTNTNG
+872 TNG
-887 GNNGYFGVSKGTI
+887 GNDNGSLGSFEKTIGSESAGVLNFDSQSNLW
-900 ARKSVGAFVR
+900 ADVSVGTVGSNSSR
-910 NDSSCLRTDDF
+910 NSEIF
-921 VDDIYIDSRQNSGT
+921 GK
-935 FQNTLNSD
+935 TLNSD
-943 GENNADCMRTLVV
+943 NTNCMRTLVV

-961 TSTNK
+961 TSTNQ
-966 DWITDVGT
+966 DWMTDVGT
-974 QFTSVGINFET
+974 QFEFFGINFET

-1000 TENCTECNGDGCE
+1000 TENCKKCNGKSGGCE
-1013 FCEGY
+1013 YCKGY
-1018 IPHNNISN
+1018 IPFNNISN

-1041 NLVASHLNSC
+1041 NLLAEHLNSC
-1051 TDTAHC
+1051 DNTNHC
-1057 SGTRTVQDVYA
+1057 PGSRTEKDIYA

-1075 TVKNSTGNNDQ
+1075 TEDDITKYDVTKNQ

-1093 NNDVVPL
+1093 NNDIVPL
-1100 VPTNIMALNWADNGW
+1100 VPTNLFALNWADNGW
-1115 TRHGRDFHLSM
+1115 TRYGRDFRFTM
-1126 PMYVQLPLLKS
+1126 PMDVDLWWLKPF
-1137 LDTAALGLGGHAMST
+1137 DTALLGFGGHAMST
-1152 YSHWLETLPGK
+1152 YSRWLESLPGM
-1163 LNKNAEAI
+1163 LNKKAEDI
-1171 TAADLDAISDAREAA
+1171 TTADLELITDNRNIV
-1186 GLLPRLLR
+1186 GLLPRLLTI
-1194 VKCPVDVTLKDSEG
+1194 KCPVDVTLKDSDG
-1208 NIIAY
+1208 NIVAY
-1213 ESARENAVYPNITE
+1213 ESARENAVYPEITE
-1227 SEVVSWISNNNE
+1227 SGITSWISKDSE

-1266 LETIGAGDQLDSM
+1266 LKTIGAGDQLESM

-1377 EVLTWRIHRN
+1377 ETLTWRIHRK

-1398 VGSYNWYYT
+1398 VGSYDWYYT

-1412 LKTS
+1412 LTRA

>member
-1 MNETAAKIVSEVTE
+1 MKKKKVCKMITAAALSLLFVFSIIPASALDSLSVEETAAKIVGEVTE

-67 TKGGLNITVPSE
+67 TKGGLNVTVPSD

-125 STAEISDEKVTALSM
+125 SAAEISNEKVTVSSM
-140 AQNAET
+140 AQKAET

-168 AVVYKGFDQQSDLE
+168 AVVYKGFDRQSDLE

-194 VVYKPQDEYVYSFD
+194 VVYKPQDEYVYRFD

-213 LIPVEQANGSII
+213 LIPIEQPNGSII

-259 KENGDEYVVT
+259 KENGDEYVVM
-269 VEVDSTWLNNSEREF
+269 VEADSTWLNNSEREF

-298 IQDIYVINGTF
+298 IQDVYVINGTF

-314 SNSEIRAGR
+314 SNTEIRAGR

-335 TLPSNLPIGY
+335 SMPTNLPTGY
-345 SLYNSTLVLRK
+345 VLKHSTLTFKK
-356 QNYFKV
+356 QNYFKT
-362 SEDIEVRAYDC
+362 SKDIDVRAYDC
-373 KDAAAWSTSSISW
+373 KDAASWSTSSISW
-386 NNQPFNNS
+386 NNQPFSNS

-405 LSSVAASSGLSSYTF
+405 LSSVAAKSDLDSYSF
-420 NITGA
+420 SITKA
-425 VQRWING
+425 VQRWLNG
-432 GNNNG
+432 EINNG
-437 IMLASSNESTKTQ
+437 IMLSSSDESTKTQ

-457 ASSSGSRPSFVMYYY
+457 TSASENRPGFVIYYQP
-472 DPYVSEKK
+472 PYVASQA
-480 WTPKCQ
+480 WTPTYESSTCRAIGV
-486 LSDSKTVHVRCSLPW
+486 TCSLPW

-507 DSPWLSVTDLKDK
+507 DSPWLTVTDLKAN
-520 TFKLRAAENTM
+520 TFKLKVDENTL
-531 ASARSGTA
+531 ASERVGTA
-539 TVKTSLNGVESV
+539 TVKMTANGTGIA
-551 IGTIAVTQFGAEPNI
+551 IGTITVTQFGAEPSVV
-566 ILSTEQVDLKHTNQS
+566 LDTEHLDVKHTNQT
-581 KTITVTSNSSW
+581 KTITVASNSSW
-592 TVSKDSDWIDI
+592 SASSDSSWIEI
-603 ENGEGTGNASF
+603 ENGNGIGNSTFSMTVQGNTKQENGTND
-614 EINTTENNTSNTRIG
+614 TRTG
-629 TITVQAGTVSKTIT
+629 TVTVQAGTVSKTIT
-643 VTQFDGV
+643 VRQFDEA
-650 SELFN
+650 SEYFN
-655 PINSNDTSE
+655 PINSE
-664 TRASTEYNH
+664 GIGVTRPSTEYNH

-682 AYSAYMPLKGR
+682 AYAAYKPLKGQF
-693 ISDIAPGMFMESGIN
+693 SDIAPGKFMEPDIRS
-708 PAQDELAAC
+708 AQEELDDY
-717 GFESNIY
+717 GFESSIY
-724 NNGENDTVCHV
+724 NDGDNDTVCHV
-735 IGHRNISYDLSNNID
+735 IGHKQIYANINNSTN
-750 GGNDDATLGV
+750 GGND
-760 YKNVSG
+760 
-766 SGFEGCFISNDQS
+766 
-779 GLRSDDAMD
+779 
-788 STGMYCGGYSGA
+788 
-800 FWNTLSLEGANNTDG
+800 
-815 GNNNGTLG
+815 NGTLG
-823 ILEGTGK
+823 IFEGTAK
-830 CEPTGVFSGNDSSGL
+830 CRSTGVIYGTNQSGL
-845 RTDVSMDSIG
+845 RTDVSMDSTG

-867 TLSLE
+867 TLNSN
-872 GANNTDCVFKTNTNG
+872 GANNT
-887 GNNGYFGVSKGTI
+887 
-900 ARKSVGAFVR
+900 
-910 NDSSCLRTDDF
+910 
-921 VDDIYIDSRQNSGT
+921 
-935 FQNTLNSD
+935 
-943 GENNADCMRTLVV
+943 DCMRTLVV

-961 TSTNK
+961 SSTNK
-966 DWITDVGT
+966 DWITDFGT
-974 QFTSVGINFET
+974 QLDPNWGSFGA
-985 GMNMVLNSLYHGTGD
+985 GMEMVLKSLYHGTGD
-1000 TENCTECNGDGCE
+1000 TENCTKCNGKSDGCE
-1013 FCEGY
+1013 YCKGY
-1018 IPHNNISN
+1018 IPFNNISN

-1041 NLVASHLNSC
+1041 NLVAEHLNSC
-1051 TDTAHC
+1051 KDTNHC
-1057 SGTRTVQDVYA
+1057 PGSRTEKDIYS

-1075 TVKNSTGNNDQ
+1075 TVKNKQGSDSQ

-1093 NNDVVPL
+1093 NNDIVPL
-1100 VPTNIMALNWADNGW
+1100 VPTNILALNWADNGW
-1115 TRHGRDFHLSM
+1115 TRHGRDFRITM
-1126 PMYVQLPLLKS
+1126 PMNVDLWWLKPF
-1137 LDTAALGLGGHAMST
+1137 DTALLGFGGHAMST
-1152 YSHWLETLPGK
+1152 YSRWLESFPGM
-1163 LNKNAEAI
+1163 LNKKAEDI
-1171 TAADLDAISDAREAA
+1171 TTADLESLTDNREAV
-1186 GLLPRLLR
+1186 GLLPRLFK
-1194 VKCPVDVTLKDSEG
+1194 VKCPVDVTLKDSAG
-1208 NIIAY
+1208 NIVAY
-1213 ESARENAVYPNITE
+1213 ESARENAVYLELAE
-1227 SEVVSWISNNNE
+1227 SGIASWISKDNE

-1266 LETIGAGDQLDSM
+1266 LETIGAGDQLESM
-1279 TYSNVSLYPGKD
+1279 IYSNVSLYPGKD

-1298 NSVPSESQLM
+1298 NSVPNESRLM
-1308 AVAEDGTQTEPSK
+1308 AVAEDGTQTEPLK

-1377 EVLTWRIHRN
+1377 ETLTWRIHRN

-1412 LKTS
+1412 LTRA

>member
-1 MNETAAKIVSEVTE
+1 MKKKKVCKRITAAALSLLFVFSIIPASALDSLSVEETAAKIVSEVTE

-67 TKGGLNITVPSE
+67 TKGGLNVTVPSD

-125 STAEISDEKVTALSM
+125 STAEISNEKVTASSM
-140 AQNAET
+140 AQKAET

-168 AVVYKGFDQQSDLE
+168 AVVYKGFDRQSDLE

-194 VVYKPQDEYVYSFD
+194 VVYKPQDEYVYRFD

-213 LIPVEQANGSII
+213 LIPIEQPNGSII

-259 KENGDEYVVT
+259 KENGDEYVVM
-269 VEVDSTWLNNSEREF
+269 VEADSTWLNNSEREF

-298 IQDIYVINGTF
+298 IQDVYVINGTF

-314 SNSEIRAGR
+314 SNTEIRAGR

-335 TLPSNLPIGY
+335 SMPTNLPTGY
-345 SLYNSTLVLRK
+345 VLKHSTLTFKK
-356 QNYFKV
+356 QNYFKT
-362 SEDIEVRAYDC
+362 SKDIDVRAYDC
-373 KDAAAWSTSSISW
+373 KDAASWSTSSISW
-386 NNQPFNNS
+386 NNQPFSNS

-405 LSSVAASSGLSSYTF
+405 LSSVAAKSDLDSYSF
-420 NITGA
+420 SITKA
-425 VQRWING
+425 VQRWLNG
-432 GNNNG
+432 EINNG
-437 IMLASSNESTKTQ
+437 IMLSSSDESTKTQ

-457 ASSSGSRPSFVMYYY
+457 TSASENRPGFVIYYQP
-472 DPYVSEKK
+472 PYVASQA
-480 WTPKCQ
+480 WTPTYESSTCRAIGV
-486 LSDSKTVHVRCSLPW
+486 TCSLPW

-507 DSPWLSVTDLKDK
+507 DSPWLTVTDLKAN
-520 TFKLRAAENTM
+520 TFKLKVDENTL
-531 ASARSGTA
+531 ASERVGIA
-539 TVKTSLNGVESV
+539 TVKMTANGTGIA
-551 IGTIAVTQFGAEPNI
+551 IGTITVTQFGAEPSVV
-566 ILSTEQVDLKHTNQS
+566 LDTEHLDVKHTNQT
-581 KTITVTSNSSW
+581 KTITVASNSSW
-592 TVSKDSDWIDI
+592 SASSDSSWIEI
-603 ENGEGTGNASF
+603 ENGNGIGNSTFSMTVQGNTKQENGTND
-614 EINTTENNTSNTRIG
+614 TRTG
-629 TITVQAGTVSKTIT
+629 TVTVQAGTVSKTIT
-643 VTQFDGV
+643 VRQFDEA
-650 SELFN
+650 SEYFN
-655 PINSNDTSE
+655 PINSE
-664 TRASTEYNH
+664 GIGVTRPSTEYNH

-682 AYSAYMPLKGR
+682 AYAAYKPLKGQF
-693 ISDIAPGMFMESGIN
+693 SDIAPGKFMEPDIRS
-708 PAQDELAAC
+708 AQEELDDY
-717 GFESNIY
+717 GFESSIY
-724 NNGENDTVCHV
+724 NDGDNDTVCHV
-735 IGHRNISYDLSNNID
+735 IGHKQIYANINNSTN
-750 GGNDDATLGV
+750 GGND
-760 YKNVSG
+760 
-766 SGFEGCFISNDQS
+766 
-779 GLRSDDAMD
+779 
-788 STGMYCGGYSGA
+788 
-800 FWNTLSLEGANNTDG
+800 
-815 GNNNGTLG
+815 NGTLG
-823 ILEGTGK
+823 IFEGTAK
-830 CEPTGVFSGNDSSGL
+830 CRSTGVIYGTNQSGL
-845 RTDVSMDSIG
+845 RTDVSMDSTG

-867 TLSLE
+867 TLNSN
-872 GANNTDCVFKTNTNG
+872 GANNT
-887 GNNGYFGVSKGTI
+887 
-900 ARKSVGAFVR
+900 
-910 NDSSCLRTDDF
+910 
-921 VDDIYIDSRQNSGT
+921 
-935 FQNTLNSD
+935 
-943 GENNADCMRTLVV
+943 DCMRTLVV

-961 TSTNK
+961 SSTNK
-966 DWITDVGT
+966 DWITDFGT
-974 QFTSVGINFET
+974 QLDPNWGSFGA
-985 GMNMVLNSLYHGTGD
+985 GMEMVLKSLYHGTGD
-1000 TENCTECNGDGCE
+1000 TENCTKCNGKSDGCE
-1013 FCEGY
+1013 YCKGY
-1018 IPHNNISN
+1018 IPFNNISN

-1041 NLVASHLNSC
+1041 NLVAEHLNSC
-1051 TDTAHC
+1051 KDTNHC
-1057 SGTRTVQDVYA
+1057 PGSRTEKDIYS

-1075 TVKNSTGNNDQ
+1075 TVKNKQGSDSQ

-1093 NNDVVPL
+1093 NNDIVPL
-1100 VPTNIMALNWADNGW
+1100 VPTNILALNWADNGW
-1115 TRHGRDFHLSM
+1115 TRHGRDFRITM
-1126 PMYVQLPLLKS
+1126 PMNVDLWWLKPF
-1137 LDTAALGLGGHAMST
+1137 DTALLGFGGHAMST
-1152 YSHWLETLPGK
+1152 YSRWLESFPGM
-1163 LNKNAEAI
+1163 LNKKAEDI
-1171 TAADLDAISDAREAA
+1171 TTADLESLTDNREAV
-1186 GLLPRLLR
+1186 GLLPRLFK
-1194 VKCPVDVTLKDSEG
+1194 VKCPVDVTLKDSAG
-1208 NIIAY
+1208 NIVAY
-1213 ESARENAVYPNITE
+1213 ESARENAVYPELAE
-1227 SEVVSWISNNNE
+1227 SGIASWISKDNE

-1266 LETIGAGDQLDSM
+1266 LETIGAGDQLESM
-1279 TYSNVSLYPGKD
+1279 IYSNVSLYPGKD

-1298 NSVPSESQLM
+1298 NSVPNESRLM

-1377 EVLTWRIHRN
+1377 ETLTWRIHRK

-1412 LKTS
+1412 LTRA